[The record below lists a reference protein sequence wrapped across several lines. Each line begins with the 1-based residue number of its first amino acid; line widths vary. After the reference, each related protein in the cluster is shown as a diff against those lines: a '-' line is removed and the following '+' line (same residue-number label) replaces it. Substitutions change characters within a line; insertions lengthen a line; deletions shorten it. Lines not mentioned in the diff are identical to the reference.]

1 MLRGGEQS
9 GQRQHAKRAVVTRC
23 KATGFLQTINPVR
36 GFAPIG
42 IAENSRSIIM
52 VTGLGVITFRLHD
65 CRSLKGKRK
74 IVKSIITQLKNN
86 FNVSVAE
93 VGSNDVYQRAVIGFA
108 LVGNNRSVIN
118 AKIDK
123 IFNLADELGLAE
135 IIDSDMEIINI

>member
-1 MLRGGEQS
+1 
-9 GQRQHAKRAVVTRC
+9 
-23 KATGFLQTINPVR
+23 
-36 GFAPIG
+36 
-42 IAENSRSIIM
+42 M
-52 VTGLGVITFRLHD
+52 VAGLGVITFRLHD

-74 IVKSIITQLKNN
+74 IVKSIITQLRNN

-108 LVGNNRSVIN
+108 LVGNNRMVIN